1 MAMTEFVNASTTLP
15 TQQLYVN
22 GGYVDATSGETFQT
36 INPATNRVICEVQ
49 QASQADVD
57 AAVVAAQ
64 AGFKVWSMMPA
75 MERTRI
81 MLRAVQILRERNDE
95 IAHLETLDSGKPLS
109 ETTTVDIVS
118 GADQLEYYAGLISML
133 HGQHFDF
140 PPNGFASVQRQPL
153 GVCAGIGAW
162 NYPIQIAMWKSAPAL
177 ACGNS
182 FIFKP
187 AELTP
192 LTALKLAEIY
202 TEAGLPDGVFNVV
215 QGDYRVGQ
223 MLSRHEGIAK
233 ISLTGEVGTGKK
245 VMADAATTLKGVTL
259 ELGGKSPIIVFD
271 DADLDSAVSATLVAN
286 FYSAGEV
293 CSNGTRVFVQR
304 GLYEDVRREARAANG
319 GVEDRRP
326 VRPRGHGR
334 PADQPRAP
342 RQGHGLHERGAG
354 QRGAPRLRRRRSQR
368 RSTRR
373 RQLRHAGDLRR
384 LRRRHGVRQGRG
396 VRAVDV
402 GPSL

>member
-1 MAMTEFVNASTTLP
+1 MTMTDFVNASTTLP
-15 TQQLYVN
+15 TQQLYIN
-22 GGYVDATSGETFQT
+22 GGYVDATSGETFET
-36 INPATNRVICEVQ
+36 INPATNRVICKVQ

-192 LTALKLAEIY
+192 AH
-202 TEAGLPDGVFNVV
+202 GL
-215 QGDYRVGQ
+215 
-223 MLSRHEGIAK
+223 
-233 ISLTGEVGTGKK
+233 
-245 VMADAATTLKGVTL
+245 
-259 ELGGKSPIIVFD
+259 
-271 DADLDSAVSATLVAN
+271 
-286 FYSAGEV
+286 
-293 CSNGTRVFVQR
+293 
-304 GLYEDVRREARAANG
+304 EAR
-319 GVEDRRP
+319 
-326 VRPRGHGR
+326 
-334 PADQPRAP
+334 
-342 RQGHGLHERGAG
+342 
-354 QRGAPRLRRRRSQR
+354 
-368 RSTRR
+368 
-373 RQLRHAGDLRR
+373 
-384 LRRRHGVRQGRG
+384 
-396 VRAVDV
+396 
-402 GPSL
+402 